1 MNILERYETVAQHY
15 VRTAPILF
23 ERARGAE
30 MFDENGVRYIDFHS
44 GGGSLTMGHN
54 DLKVCSALIDYLC
67 ADGITQT
74 RDRASVAKRR
84 FVEAFV
90 SNVLAPRRLDYK
102 LLFTEPA
109 SGMAA
114 EQALRI
120 ARREKKRGTVLA
132 FTNASH
138 GVTEGALSVTSRP
151 VLAGDR
157 PEPRGNTVF
166 LPYCGYLGP
175 QTDTTAY
182 LRRYFEDSAS
192 GIERPAAVIVET
204 VQWEGGVQIATI
216 SWLQALERLC
226 REFGMLLIVDETR
239 MECGRTGTYF
249 SFERAGIAPDMI
261 LTGGAIAGGRPL
273 SLLLLRPGLDQW
285 RPGELTGLFQGETLA
300 FVAAA
305 ELATRWKG
313 EGLTAE
319 ILKRGESVG
328 ERLNAL
334 ALRFPK
340 NVRVRGL
347 GMMWALDFE
356 RPAAATVVSSWA
368 LEKGLIVEAAG
379 LKDNVLVVAPPVTIE
394 DQILRTG
401 LDHLEDVVC
410 SFLGHERK

>member
-23 ERARGAE
+23 QRARGAE

-44 GGGSLTMGHN
+44 GGGPLTMGHN

-90 SNVLAPRRLDYK
+90 ANVLQPRGLDYK

-109 SGMAA
+109 SGMPA
-114 EQALRI
+114 EHALRI
-120 ARREKKRGTVLA
+120 ARREKKRGTVIA

-151 VLAGDR
+151 ALPGEANDA
-157 PEPRGNTVF
+157 RGSTVF
-166 LPYCGYLGP
+166 LPYCGYLGAEI
-175 QTDTTAY
+175 DTIAY
-182 LRRYFEDSAS
+182 LRRYLEDSAS

-204 VQWEGGVQIATI
+204 VQWEGGIHVASTA
-216 SWLQALERLC
+216 WLQALERLC
-226 REFGMLLIVDETR
+226 HEFGMLLIVDETR
-239 MECGRTGTYF
+239 LECGRTGSYF
-249 SFERAGIAPDMI
+249 SFERARISPDMI
-261 LTGGAIAGGRPL
+261 LTGGAMAGGRPL
-273 SLLLLRPGLDQW
+273 SLLLMRPGLDQW
-285 RPGELTGLFQGETLA
+285 RPGELTGLFQGDNLA

-305 ELATRWKG
+305 ELATHWKG
-313 EGLTAE
+313 ETLTAD

-328 ERLNAL
+328 KRLHML
-334 ALRFPK
+334 AQRFPRLL
-340 NVRVRGL
+340 RVRGL
-347 GMMWALDFE
+347 GMLWALDFE
-356 RPAAATVVSSWA
+356 RPAAATVVSAWA
-368 LEKGLIVEAAG
+368 FEKGLIVEAAG

-394 DQILRTG
+394 EQILRTG
-401 LDHLEDVVC
+401 LDHLEGVVC